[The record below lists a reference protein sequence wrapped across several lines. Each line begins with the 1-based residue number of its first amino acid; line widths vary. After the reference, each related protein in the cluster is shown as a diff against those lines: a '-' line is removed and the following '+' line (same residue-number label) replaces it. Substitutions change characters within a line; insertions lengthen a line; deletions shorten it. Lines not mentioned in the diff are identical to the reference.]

1 MLSCVHANNTFLC
14 HNIFNI
20 CQRHD
25 DKASATTGATLVATP
40 EQLRLQHS
48 AAANAPKQH
57 TQAPEQARQSN
68 SAIASAR
75 ADDMQ
80 IEGLDEH
87 QWIVSYVTK
96 LKKLKNSINLSK

>member
-1 MLSCVHANNTFLC
+1 MLYIIMLSCVHANNTFLC

-25 DKASATTGATLVATP
+25 DKASATTGATSVATP

-48 AAANAPKQH
+48 AVAS
-57 TQAPEQARQSN
+57 APEQARQSN

-75 ADDMQ
+75 
-80 IEGLDEH
+80 GLDEH
-87 QWIVSYVTK
+87 QRIVSCVTK

>member
-48 AAANAPKQH
+48 AVAS
-57 TQAPEQARQSN
+57 APEQVRQSN
-68 SAIASAR
+68 SAI